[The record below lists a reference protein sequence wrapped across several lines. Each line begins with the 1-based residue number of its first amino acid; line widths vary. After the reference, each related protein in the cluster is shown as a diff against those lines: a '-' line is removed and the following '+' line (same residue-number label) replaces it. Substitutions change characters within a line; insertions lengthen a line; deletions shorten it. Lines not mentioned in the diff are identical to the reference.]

1 MQVIGKTRLRNELY
15 CANED
20 VKHYSLSHSTTAST
34 CYQIQVYVKC
44 RIESAAT
51 VRQYFTSFVITEAR
65 ATRRRTNSGAVTMML
80 RLLTAAEADDKA
92 THADRMADVC
102 TNILRPRSRA
112 VRPSLAVSHWRPMP
126 VLVSALPLPL
136 QLIKRLLSRVWGHC
150 GSHQRPAG
158 RAGGR
163 AGGRPERYNRPDPAE
178 WGPPRAGT
186 AGWTCGRTCVSVAD
200 IAMMPMTLL
209 QLQLLCL
216 LAPVMRTGG
225 RWLAGD
231 AS

>member
-1 MQVIGKTRLRNELY
+1 MQVIGKTRLGNDLY

-34 CYQIQVYVKC
+34 WYQIQVDVKC

-92 THADRMADVC
+92 THADRLADVC

-163 AGGRPERYNRPDPAE
+163 AGGRSGITDLTPPSGVPRAPA
-178 WGPPRAGT
+178 PRAGH
-186 AGWTCGRTCVSVAD
+186 AD
-200 IAMMPMTLL
+200 GHV
-209 QLQLLCL
+209 CL
-216 LAPVMRTGG
+216 SPT
-225 RWLAGD
+225 
-231 AS
+231 